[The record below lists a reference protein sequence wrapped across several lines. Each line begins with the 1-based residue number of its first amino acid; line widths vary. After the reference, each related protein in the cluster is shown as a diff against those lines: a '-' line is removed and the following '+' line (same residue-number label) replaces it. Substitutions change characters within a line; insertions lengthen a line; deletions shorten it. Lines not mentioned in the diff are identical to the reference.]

1 MGSQHTA
8 VYYNGVQLGNAQ
20 NGQVDLGRFSLD
32 NMEEIQLYNGQKSD
46 IFQSA
51 REFGSAGNVYLTTR
65 KPYFKDGEKVHVHG
79 KMRFGSFALA
89 NPNVGVDVRLTDGLS
104 LTIDAE
110 YVYSNGKYPFRY
122 RRVLRSTVFTLVVV
136 AAAAIL
142 VATLW
147 MPVLQIYGASMTPT
161 LTDGDIVISRKVRNL
176 KQGDI
181 VAFYYNNRIL
191 VKRYIANAGD
201 WVDID
206 EDGNVYVNGELLNEP
221 YVYEKAL
228 GECNIEL
235 PYQVPENRI
244 FVLGDHRSVSIDSR
258 STAVGCVAEDQIV
271 GELVFC
277 VWPFSNLGLIK

>member
-1 MGSQHTA
+1 MLAGVIKWPQ
-8 VYYNGVQLGNAQ
+8 VYEGRIQRGIIGMSDNKEVKKKAIQRPPLK
-20 NGQVDLGRFSLD
+20 DLEGEL
-32 NMEEIQLYNGQKSD
+32 Q
-46 IFQSA
+46 
-51 REFGSAGNVYLTTR
+51 RERYKT
-65 KPYFKDGEKVHVHG
+65 
-79 KMRFGSFALA
+79 
-89 NPNVGVDVRLTDGLS
+89 
-104 LTIDAE
+104 
-110 YVYSNGKYPFRY
+110 RY
-122 RRVLRSTVFTLVVV
+122 RRVLRSTVFTLITV
-136 AAAAIL
+136 AAVAIL

-191 VKRYIANAGD
+191 VKR
-201 WVDID
+201 VDID
-206 EDGNVYVNGELLNEP
+206 DDGNVYVNNELLDEP

-258 STAVGCVAEDQIV
+258 STSVGCVAEDQIV